1 MKFAHALLFAVL
13 LAVSMQVIDAKK
25 CKAKNTSAMSN
36 KVSTHESYTKDQSSS
51 SNSGKKHNKHHNNS
65 SKSDSS
71 SATKS
76 AASDKAQSSSSS
88 GKQVSVDGMTPN
100 GIKAGVSGGQ
110 SVKFLGDKIGAWNDW
125 GAAGGSDH
133 SSSSAMY
140 IPMLWGN
147 GDDSAKTGLDNQPNS
162 KRLADFKKLE
172 VGKYKYIMGFNEF
185 DFHGTGSSGKM
196 DVNSAASMWDE
207 LMTKHKNA
215 GSKLISPSCALQK
228 DEKML
233 RPFIDAVK
241 TKPDCVA
248 VHIFQNSIEGVKG
261 VLDHYKQKYS
271 DIGCIWVTEVA
282 FANYQ
287 NGAHNYGSVGET
299 DNLMKQYVQLFEND
313 DMVKAYFI
321 SDADNG
327 PNGMLTPNHSGSS
340 LSSLGNTFKTAITTY
355 ARRSL
360 PHSSRHV
367 RRAAAHSRR
376 SVETPSN

>member
-1 MKFAHALLFAVL
+1 MRLTHTILLAVL
-13 LAVSMQVIDAKK
+13 LALSMQVIDAKK
-25 CKAKNTSAMSN
+25 CKAKSKSTNAISN
-36 KVSTHESYTKDQSSS
+36 KTSQHESHAKSNKHKSSSKSNSNSGSSS
-51 SNSGKKHNKHHNNS
+51 SL
-65 SKSDSS
+65 SDVG
-71 SATKS
+71 
-76 AASDKAQSSSSS
+76 ASLTSSSS
-88 GKQVSVDGMTPN
+88 GSKSTGKVSVSGMTPN

-110 SVKFLGDKIGAWNDW
+110 SVKFLGSSIGAWNDW
-125 GAAGGSDH
+125 GAAGGDDH
-133 SSSSAMY
+133 SDSDAMY

-162 KRLADFKKLE
+162 KRLSDFKKLP

-196 DVNSAASMWDE
+196 NVNAAASMWDE

-228 DEKML
+228 DETML
-233 RPFIDAVK
+233 QPFLDAVK
-241 TKPDCVA
+241 TKPDCIA

-261 VLDHYKQKYS
+261 VLNHYKTKYA
-271 DIGCIWVTEVA
+271 DYNCIWVTEIA

-287 NGAHNYGSVGET
+287 NGAHNYGSVSET
-299 DNLMKQYVQLFEND
+299 DNLMKQYVKLLEED

-340 LSSLGNTFKTAITTY
+340 LSSLGNTFKSVISSYT
-355 ARRSL
+355 RRSL
-360 PHSSRHV
+360 PHSLRHV
-367 RRAAAHSRR
+367 RRAASHSRR
-376 SVETPSN
+376 SAAAPSS